1 LQRSKYL
8 KKNKK
13 PEGIIVIGA
22 FDRLDPSINKKTF
35 SQLIISTLKYPLKKI
50 VYNLKLLKFNK
61 HLNNQKTTIKRH
73 SQIVSKPI
81 ISHNEGLKLA
91 EEMLEKIASSEILI
105 TSRIHAAL
113 PALAMGLKVVFIDE
127 GLKHD
132 NHKQRLS
139 GLRNY
144 FTSTNLKD
152 FFMIN
157 LDNLINAQ
165 ADRNHV
171 KKIKLTINKF
181 LNQ

>member
-1 LQRSKYL
+1 MPEIFTLNLFFILSDSSKVAEDL
-8 KKNKK
+8 
-13 PEGIIVIGA
+13 P
-22 FDRLDPSINKKTF
+22 
-35 SQLIISTLKYPLKKI
+35 QPLNNFALWYK
-50 VYNLKLLKFNK
+50 LKLLKFNK
-61 HLNNQKTTIKRH
+61 HLNNQKTTIQRH
-73 SQIVSKPI
+73 SQIVSNPI

-91 EEMLEKIASSEILI
+91 EEMWEKIASSEILI

-113 PALAMGLKVVFIDE
+113 PAIAMGLKVVFIDE

-157 LDNLINAQ
+157 LDDQINAQ
-165 ADRNHV
+165 VDRNQV

-181 LNQ
+181 LNQWTF

>member
-1 LQRSKYL
+1 
-8 KKNKK
+8 
-13 PEGIIVIGA
+13 
-22 FDRLDPSINKKTF
+22 
-35 SQLIISTLKYPLKKI
+35 
-50 VYNLKLLKFNK
+50 
-61 HLNNQKTTIKRH
+61 
-73 SQIVSKPI
+73 
-81 ISHNEGLKLA
+81 
-91 EEMLEKIASSEILI
+91 
-105 TSRIHAAL
+105 
-113 PALAMGLKVVFIDE
+113 VFIDE